1 MAPSTKLAL
10 ANSLKNLLQ
19 KKFLEDITVKELVE
33 DCQVN
38 RQTFYYH
45 FQDIYDLLQWFLEHE
60 TEQLLQDTAD
70 WREALLAALRYIQ
83 AQHMVI
89 YHIYRSDGR
98 EQMENQLRS
107 LARAMVEENLAAVAG
122 ELDLEQGDRLFLSD
136 FYMYA
141 VSGVLVGWLSGEM
154 REEPEQVV
162 DRLVRLLDGEFR
174 QAAEKF
180 ARPEPA
186 V

>member
-1 MAPSTKLAL
+1 MAPSTKAAL
-10 ANSLKNLLQ
+10 AGSLKKLLQ
-19 KKFLEDITVKELVE
+19 KKLLEDITVKELVE

-89 YHIYRSDGR
+89 YHIYRSGDR
-98 EQMENQLRS
+98 DHLPDAPFHC
-107 LARAMVEENLAAVAG
+107 LARAVVRLCLPAPQG
-122 ELDLEQGDRLFLSD
+122 EPAPADGDLQFLLD

-141 VSGVLVGWLSGEM
+141 LSGVMAQWFAGDM
-154 REEPEQVV
+154 REPPEELA
-162 DRLVRLLDGEFR
+162 DRLSPLLGPELSR
-174 QAAEKF
+174 AAEAF
-180 ARPEPA
+180 AQPQP
-186 V
+186 